1 MAVFQKEVI
10 AMYSVG
16 MIGAGLIAPRH
27 IAAVAAHPDTVL
39 TAVADLCEDRARAAA
54 EPCGAAVYT
63 DYRVMLDQAKPDIVI
78 INLPHALHEACV
90 LACAERGI
98 HILLEKP
105 MSVSYA
111 SCLRMID
118 ACRRNHVFLQIGH
131 IQRYMPHNR
140 AARMLIESGNLGS
153 LVMLCDQ
160 RTINYFVP
168 TRPAWFFRRETA
180 GGGIWMNYGA
190 HSLDKLCYLTNSR
203 VASVTGSCTWC
214 AENADVDGSAQ
225 VLART
230 ESGVSETISLCG
242 YSVVPQDETMIYL
255 TNGSLRLHTGRG
267 LWLSQGGE
275 YVPVEIDSSYLPF
288 NAQWNDFI
296 EGIRCG
302 CLMHCSGEYAADII
316 RHIES
321 VWT

>member
-1 MAVFQKEVI
+1 MLR
-10 AMYSVG
+10 VG
-16 MIGAGLIAPRH
+16 MIGAGIIAPRH
-27 IAAVAAHPDTVL
+27 LAAIAEHPDTKLVC
-39 TAVADLCEDRARAAA
+39 AADLCEERAQKAAQ
-54 EPCGAAVYT
+54 PYNAAVYT
-63 DYRVMLDQAKPDIVI
+63 DYLTMLDQAKPDIVI
-78 INLPHALHEACV
+78 VNLPHALHESCV
-90 LACAERGI
+90 TACAERGI

-105 MSVSYA
+105 MSVSYE
-111 SCLRMID
+111 SCTRMID
-118 ACRRNHVFLQIGH
+118 ACKRNNVFLQIGH

-140 AARMLIESGNLGS
+140 AARALIESGSLGD

-160 RTINYFVP
+160 RTINYFAP
-168 TRPAWFFRRETA
+168 TRPAWFFDRKIA

-203 VASVTGSCTWC
+203 VANVTGSCTWGV
-214 AENADVDGSAQ
+214 ENTDVDASAQ

-267 LWLSQGGE
+267 LWLSKDGE
-275 YVPVEIDSSYLPF
+275 YVPVEIDSQYLPF
-288 NAQWNDFI
+288 NAQWHDFI
-296 EGIRCG
+296 EGLYQG
-302 CLMHCSGEYAADII
+302 KPLHCSGEYAADII